1 MVSVNALKYSGMRKN
16 ARVALYTS
24 ILAQFSSN
32 ASVPAPLAHSERL
45 VHSVTSGASIV
56 TGTNLSIAW
65 NAKTNPNSRGCMRH
79 SGSSEAFATSISVST
94 KIHLLETMPNATQGV
109 SLALT
114 LRISALTA
122 RLAKLTEALEDS
134 ASRNVLSDMFLMI
147 IILATIYARWMNQRL

>member
-1 MVSVNALKYSGMRKN
+1 MTL
-16 ARVALYTS
+16 
-24 ILAQFSSN
+24 
-32 ASVPAPLAHSERL
+32 SERL

-56 TGTNLSIAW
+56 TDTNLSIAW
-65 NAKTNPNSRGCMRH
+65 NARTDPNSRGCMHH

-94 KIHLLETMPNATQGV
+94 KILRLETMPNVTQGV

-122 RLAKLTEALEDS
+122 RLAKLTEAMEDS
-134 ASRNVLSDMFLMI
+134 ASRHVLSDMFLMR